1 MPEEVQ
7 ALPSHDPTLA
17 TVRGGKLGAAW
28 RVFMATR
35 LDGRQLAAAIEAR
48 LAATIAERLPKI
60 GRPPGLAVL
69 RVGDDPAS
77 GVYVA
82 NKEKA
87 CARVG
92 ITSLGAHLPAA
103 TSAAQVLST
112 IQQLNADPA
121 VDGILLQLPVPAGLD
136 ERPLLA
142 AIDPEK
148 DADGLHT
155 LNLGRLLKGE
165 PGPRSCTPA
174 GVMALL
180 AAAGVELAG
189 KRAVVVGRSILVGQP
204 MALMLQAAQ
213 ATVSIAHSRTT
224 DLPAL
229 TREADVL
236 VVAAGKPRMIGAE
249 HVKPGAVVVD
259 VGIHRLEPEPGA
271 GPDAMVRLCG
281 DVRYEEVE
289 PIASAITPV
298 PGGVGPMTVTLLLV
312 NTVVAWC
319 RHRGVAHGLGDLVP

>member
-1 MPEEVQ
+1 M
-7 ALPSHDPTLA
+7 AL
-17 TVRGGKLGAAW
+17 
-28 RVFMATR
+28 R
-35 LDGRQLAAAIEAR
+35 LDGRQLAGEIEAR
-48 LAATIAERLPKI
+48 LQAVIAEHLPVV

-92 ITSLGAHLPAA
+92 ITSLGAHLPAG
-103 TSAAQVLST
+103 TPAAEVLAAV
-112 IQQLNADPA
+112 QRLNADPA
-121 VDGILLQLPVPAGLD
+121 CDGILLQLPLPDGLD
-136 ERPLLA
+136 EAPLLL

-180 AAAGVELAG
+180 ARQEVVLAG
-189 KRAVVVGRSILVGQP
+189 QRAVVVGRSILVGQP
-204 MALMLQAAQ
+204 MALMLQAAD
-213 ATVSIAHSRTT
+213 ATVSVAHSRTA
-224 DLPAL
+224 DLAAL
-229 TREADVL
+229 TRQADVL
-236 VVAAGKPRMIGAE
+236 VVAAGRPRMIGAE

-259 VGIHRLEPEPGA
+259 VGIHRTESG
-271 GPDAMVRLCG
+271 LCG
-281 DVRYEEVE
+281 DVRFEEVE
-289 PIASAITPV
+289 PIASAISPV
-298 PGGVGPMTVTLLLV
+298 PGGVGPMTVTML
-312 NTVVAWC
+312 
-319 RHRGVAHGLGDLVP
+319 

>member
-1 MPEEVQ
+1 M
-7 ALPSHDPTLA
+7 
-17 TVRGGKLGAAW
+17 AA
-28 RVFMATR
+28 V
-35 LDGRQLAAAIEAR
+35 LDGLR
-48 LAATIAERLPKI
+48 LAADIEQRLSVVIAEGLPLV

-87 CARVG
+87 CHRIG
-92 ITSLGAHLPAA
+92 IRSLGAHLPASTPAEEVQA
-103 TSAAQVLST
+103 T
-112 IQQLNADPA
+112 IERLNADPE
-121 VDGILLQLPVPAGLD
+121 VDGILLQLPLPPGFQ
-136 ERPLLA
+136 EGPLLA
-142 AIDPEK
+142 AIAPEK

-180 AAAGVELAG
+180 RHAKTPLEGC
-189 KRAVVVGRSILVGQP
+189 RAVVVGRSILVGKP
-204 MALMLQAAQ
+204 MALMLQAAN
-213 ATVSIAHSRTT
+213 ATVSVAHSHTR
-224 DLPAL
+224 DLAAL
-229 TREADVL
+229 TRQAEVL
-236 VVAAGKPRMIGAE
+236 VVAAGRPRMIGAE
-249 HVKPGAVVVD
+249 HVLPGAVVVD
-259 VGIHRLEPEPGA
+259 VGIHRLEPDPAA
-271 GPDAMVRLCG
+271 GPEAKARLCG
-281 DVRYEEVE
+281 DVRFEEVE

-319 RHRGVAHGLGDLVP
+319 RRHGVEHGLDDLVP

>member
-1 MPEEVQ
+1 
-7 ALPSHDPTLA
+7 
-17 TVRGGKLGAAW
+17 
-28 RVFMATR
+28 MATR
-35 LDGRQLAAAIEAR
+35 LDGRLLAQEIEQR
-48 LAATIAERLPKI
+48 LADVIAERLERA

-87 CARVG
+87 CGRVG
-92 ITSLGAHLPAA
+92 IRSFLTHLAAGTPAA
-103 TSAAQVLST
+103 EVLAA
-112 IQQLNADPA
+112 IRQLNADSC
-121 VDGILLQLPVPAGLD
+121 VDGILLQLPLPADMSEG
-136 ERPLLA
+136 PLLA

-180 AAAGVELAG
+180 ARSQVELRG

-204 MALMLQAAQ
+204 MALMLQAAD
-213 ATVSIAHSRTT
+213 ATVSVAHSRTS
-224 DLPAL
+224 DLAAL
-229 TREADVL
+229 TRQADVL
-236 VVAAGKPRMIGAE
+236 VVAAGRPRMIGAE

-259 VGIHRLEPEPGA
+259 VGIHRLDPDPSA
-271 GPDAMVRLCG
+271 GPQARSKLCG
-281 DVRYEEVE
+281 DVRFEEVE

-312 NTVVAWC
+312 NTVTSWC
-319 RHRGVAHGLGDLVP
+319 QRCGLDQPLADLLP